1 MKSDFGRLKYQ
12 LKEARETIAAS
23 QVSLYQLRIT
33 MMSKLIAHLC
43 RCDMHKAD
51 RLQLMLKVWM
61 AYLGLIFIGG
71 VVLGAPLYVW
81 FDRQQIDIRQQF
93 QNENQ
98 RMQDINR
105 QLLLIIEQRLP
116 AIAEK
121 PGNAAETAQAAA
133 DTAIDAVSRVGGAA
147 KTARGAA
154 TTAKAAASTAKS
166 AASTAKS
173 AAQDLSDALAPAPP
187 PKPKDAPDWLGG
199 P

>member
-1 MKSDFGRLKYQ
+1 
-12 LKEARETIAAS
+12 
-23 QVSLYQLRIT
+23 
-33 MMSKLIAHLC
+33 MSNLIAHIC
-43 RCDMHKAD
+43 RCDIHQAD
-51 RLQLMLKVWM
+51 RLQLMIKVWM

-81 FDRQQIDIRQQF
+81 FDRERLEARGMYQA
-93 QNENQ
+93 ENQ

-121 PGNAAETAQAAA
+121 AGAAAETAQEAA
-133 DTAIDAVSRVGGAA
+133 DTAKDAGSRVKGAA

-154 TTAKAAASTAKS
+154 TTANAAATSARS
-166 AASTAKS
+166 AASTAKG
-173 AAQDLSDALAPAPP
+173 AAEELSEALTPST
-187 PKPKDAPDWLGG
+187 PKPSGEVPAWLDT

>member
-1 MKSDFGRLKYQ
+1 
-12 LKEARETIAAS
+12 
-23 QVSLYQLRIT
+23 
-33 MMSKLIAHLC
+33 MSKLIAHLC

-51 RLQLMLKVWM
+51 RLQLMIKVWM

-81 FDRQQIDIRQQF
+81 FDRERLEARGMYQA
-93 QNENQ
+93 ENQ

-116 AIAEK
+116 AIANK
-121 PGNAAETAQAAA
+121 ADVAAETAQVAA
-133 DTAIDAVSRVGGAA
+133 DTAKDAVNRVSGAA

-154 TTAKAAASTAKS
+154 TTAKAAATSASS
-166 AASTAKS
+166 AATTARS
-173 AAQDLSDALAPAPP
+173 AAQDLTEALTPVAS
-187 PKPKDAPDWLGG
+187 KPSGEVPDWLNT